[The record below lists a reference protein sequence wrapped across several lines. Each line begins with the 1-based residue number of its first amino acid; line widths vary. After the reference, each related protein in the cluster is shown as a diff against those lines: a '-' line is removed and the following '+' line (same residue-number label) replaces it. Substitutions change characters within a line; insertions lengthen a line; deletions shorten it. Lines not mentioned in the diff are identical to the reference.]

1 MKSIIATIFVS
12 IYYVLNY
19 IKSIPIIYKAI
30 VTKKTAD
37 YSLVS
42 VLIAYIANVSW
53 VIYISLTIQSIVVY
67 IGTFADWMLL
77 TIVDFFILFYK
88 FKQRKAKKEGEKL

>member
-1 MKSIIATIFVS
+1 MKEA
-12 IYYVLNY
+12 
-19 IKSIPIIYKAI
+19 
-30 VTKKTAD
+30 AD

-53 VIYISLTIQSIVVY
+53 VIYISLTIQSIVAY

-77 TIVDFFILFYK
+77 TIVDFLFCFTNLNK
-88 FKQRKAKKEGEKL
+88 EKQKKKERNCETWIYKISCNHA